1 MLIKEWAY
9 PLFCFIER
17 MNTKEL
23 ETKIKEI
30 IVPVVNSI
38 GMEIESVGL
47 AKMGN
52 KFLLRVFIE
61 KEGGVTL
68 DNCERASREIEALLD
83 VEDII
88 PYSYVL
94 EVSSPGLDRPLRNP
108 ADFKRF
114 SGKTARIV
122 TSSPIENQTFFIG
135 EIIEAGVDD
144 VVVLLPKN
152 KKASIPYKN
161 ISRARLEVIFTP

>member
-1 MLIKEWAY
+1 
-9 PLFCFIER
+9 
-17 MNTKEL
+17 MNIKEL

-30 IVPVVNSI
+30 IGPLVNSI
-38 GMEIESVGL
+38 GMEIESVKL
-47 AKMGN
+47 AKAGR
-52 KFLLRVFIE
+52 KFLLKVFIE
-61 KEGGVTL
+61 KDGGITV
-68 DNCERASREIEALLD
+68 DDCARASREIEALLD
-83 VEDII
+83 VEDVI

-122 TSSPIENQTFFIG
+122 TSRPIENQTFFIG
-135 EIIEAGVDD
+135 EIIEAGDD
-144 VVVLLPKN
+144 EVVVLLPKD
-152 KKASIPYKN
+152 KKTSIPYKD